1 MWIKVKVIGIEKDGK
16 SNNNN
21 DDDDPSCDER

>member
-16 SNNNN
+16 SNNND